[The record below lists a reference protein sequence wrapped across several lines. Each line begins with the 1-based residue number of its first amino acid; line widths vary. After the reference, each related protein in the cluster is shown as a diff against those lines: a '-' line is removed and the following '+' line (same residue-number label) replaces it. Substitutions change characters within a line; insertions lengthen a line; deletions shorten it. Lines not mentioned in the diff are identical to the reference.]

1 MTPTLLDRL
10 LLISELFQ
18 RDLERA
24 FTGTSLST
32 ARMHVL
38 WVLQHEGPVTQQT
51 LAERLEVTP
60 RNISGLVDALEET
73 GYVRR
78 GPHPTD
84 RRAHLVAL
92 TSEGV
97 TLMERTS
104 HEHAE
109 LSATLF
115 EAVEPRD
122 REALE
127 RGLDAVAARFAELL
141 AAAMP
146 AHPSGEST
154 P

>member
-24 FTGTSLST
+24 FAGTSLST

-78 GPHPTD
+78 GSHPTD

-92 TSEGV
+92 TGEGV

-141 AAAMP
+141 AAAM
-146 AHPSGEST
+146 AADPSGEST